1 VKDKCAPEVREM
13 TLEDVQDVILIERE
27 IFLFPWSIGNFSDSV
42 KAGYVCRVIVKENTI
57 LGYGIM
63 MMSPEEGHILT
74 LGIGVDC
81 QKQGLGKLMIDYFSD
96 HARLNNAKSILLDV
110 RESNE
115 RAIRLYKKMGFE
127 HIAVR
132 KDYYPTMSGRENA
145 LVMKLIL

>member
-1 VKDKCAPEVREM
+1 MKDKCAPEVREM

-42 KAGYVCRVIVKENTI
+42 KAGYVCRVIAKENAI

-74 LGIGVDC
+74 LGIGVDW
-81 QKQGLGKLMIDYFSD
+81 QKQGLGKVMIDYFSD
-96 HARLNNAKSILLDV
+96 HARINNAKSILLDV

>member
-1 VKDKCAPEVREM
+1 MKDKCAPEVREM

-74 LGIGVDC
+74 LGIGVDW
-81 QKQGLGKLMIDYFSD
+81 QKQGLGKVMIDYFSD
-96 HARLNNAKSILLDV
+96 HARINNAKSILLDV

>member
-1 VKDKCAPEVREM
+1 
-13 TLEDVQDVILIERE
+13 
-27 IFLFPWSIGNFSDSV
+27 
-42 KAGYVCRVIVKENTI
+42 
-57 LGYGIM
+57 M

-74 LGIGVDC
+74 LGISVDC
-81 QKQGLGKLMIDYFSD
+81 QKQGLGKVMIDYFSD

-115 RAIRLYKKMGFE
+115 RAIKLYKKMGFE

>member
-42 KAGYVCRVIVKENTI
+42 KAGYVCRVIAKENAI

-74 LGIGVDC
+74 LGIGVDW
-81 QKQGLGKLMIDYFSD
+81 QKQGLGKVMIDYFSD
-96 HARLNNAKSILLDV
+96 HARINNAKSILLDV